1 MLSLFHNHKFLLV
14 TCWLL
19 TCGAFID
26 FVQAAESDP
35 SAATTLLAEGFFPTQ
50 ADSLE
55 RRGNVGGGNSQVIE
69 PELPG
74 ALPPV
79 SAGFFPTQAETPL
92 LRGAANARSGY
103 SNGYTGPDIRAQTA
117 TDLFPYEDQSPNFYQ
132 RNPIFHRMDQ
142 VLGVFAGQNSVTT
155 ESDRMRHAALT
166 FSANSGLLTRTFS
179 PDLATLKAGP
189 LAFDLLYIGAGAVWS
204 DYNGIQ
210 NYKSGQGDGFVSYI
224 NLGLRG
230 YMRLTDTIH
239 LAAAAQLI
247 YLPGTN
253 ELAFGMGYGSGNS
266 LGVTLNY
273 SDTWGAWDVM
283 FSDRFV
289 GRPGLNFYART
300 TEDGSD
306 RAGRYWYGIQQSNS
320 YTQSNFFNNN
330 GAFFG
335 NTVQF
340 AASRLVLGG
349 RWRFMSQIDH
359 SDFWRTF
366 DFVGHAQREHLGLAM
381 GYEGSVIPFAPRFTY
396 DVYSSDRMK
405 SFRHLFALTLTGRIT
420 ENIDWGGSVGY
431 GFATGATRGWDKF
444 LWSMRLNQA
453 LTARTQH
460 SLSFGENFFLND
472 YTNDSLSARFAGYQ
486 LSHGFA
492 RNLTMSLLAQVSD
505 RESYASTGST
515 SSGISTSRVGGGIRV
530 SYQPLDFTSINASIF
545 HDESLK
551 PVGVFDRWISRV
563 SINQQLGMRLTGS
576 LFYQYLEN
584 NGSGTSQF
592 SEHAIGFT
600 LRRYF

>member
-1 MLSLFHNHKFLLV
+1 MLSIIHQHRFLLV
-14 TCWLL
+14 TWLL
-19 TCGAFID
+19 LTSAAAID
-26 FVQAAESDP
+26 SVQAADSDSP
-35 SAATTLLAEGFFPTQ
+35 ASTILLAEGFFPTQ
-50 ADSLE
+50 VETPAS
-55 RRGNVGGGNSQVIE
+55 RRSTAGGGGRVVE
-69 PELPG
+69 PQLPG

-166 FSANSGLLTRTFS
+166 FSANSGLLTRTFT
-179 PDLATLKAGP
+179 PDLATLKLGP
-189 LAFDLLYIGAGAVWS
+189 LAFDLLYIGAGGVWS
-204 DYNGIQ
+204 DYNGVQ

-224 NLGLRG
+224 NLGFRG

-253 ELAFGMGYGSGNS
+253 QLAFGMGYGSGNS
-266 LGVTLNY
+266 LGLTFNY
-273 SDTWGAWDVM
+273 SDTWGAWDVI
-283 FSDRFV
+283 FSDRFI

-320 YTQSNFFNNN
+320 YNQGNFFSNN

-335 NTVQF
+335 NVIQF

-366 DFVGHAQREHLGLAM
+366 DFVSSGQREHLGIAM

-396 DVYSSDRMK
+396 DVYSSDKLK
-405 SFRHLFALTLTGRIT
+405 SFRHIFALNLTGRIT
-420 ENIDWGGSVGY
+420 ENINWGGLLGY
-431 GFATGATRGWDKF
+431 GFATGATKNWDKF
-444 LWSMRLNQA
+444 LWSMRLDHTI
-453 LTARTQH
+453 TARTQH
-460 SLSFGENFFLND
+460 SLSMGENFFLND
-472 YTNDSLSARFAGYQ
+472 YTNDSLSARFLGYQ

-515 SSGISTSRVGGGIRV
+515 TSGTSTSRAGGGIRV
-530 SYQPLDFTSINASIF
+530 SYQPLDFTSIDASIY

-551 PVGVFDRWISRV
+551 PVGVFDRWISRI

-592 SEHAIGFT
+592 TEHAVGFT